1 MPQPYC
7 KRSLTLH
14 VLPFFLLLS
23 ITPTVFAADQD
34 TSLRLNQTIEYRA
47 NEQER
52 ELLKDEMP
60 SDGAAPLLNIDGQDY
75 TVGNTLDELGR
86 AVYVSISRHNW
97 SQARD
102 YLKRYTALPGH
113 DPMLTAYAN
122 GGLARA
128 DGNLEQAESYYR
140 QLLSLQGDFL
150 PGRLELARVLF
161 ENRKDGESNAAFRQI
176 SSSLS
181 PADAQAMGVGKTV
194 DSFIQALDHR
204 EDWQGS
210 LAIGPTWGYN
220 LNQSPESEVTY
231 RYVTPDETIYVKR
244 SLPKAVSAH
253 GADYEATLNKRVAI
267 SGHHGV
273 FMRSLLYGQAY
284 EKQSK
289 YNESTLINNAG
300 YSYHD
305 AKNQYAFGPSFEFNT
320 IGDNA
325 MYSAWGLRGEWIHTL
340 SATRMFKLEGEYKD
354 MAYKHQINSNLDGGI
369 SSVYATLWQA
379 LPQRWTLF
387 GGVDLTERNTQ
398 DRTAAYLQKGVRL
411 GVAKDFEVGVSA
423 VLFASYRK
431 RQYDAYS
438 AIVDDRRNE
447 KEQGYTFILRAPRLA
462 VLDAVP
468 SLTVKYNKVVSNVD
482 WLYSYDKNSI
492 SLKLEKQF

>member
-1 MPQPYC
+1 
-7 KRSLTLH
+7 
-14 VLPFFLLLS
+14 
-23 ITPTVFAADQD
+23 
-34 TSLRLNQTIEYRA
+34 
-47 NEQER
+47 
-52 ELLKDEMP
+52 
-60 SDGAAPLLNIDGQDY
+60 
-75 TVGNTLDELGR
+75 
-86 AVYVSISRHNW
+86 
-97 SQARD
+97 
-102 YLKRYTALPGH
+102 
-113 DPMLTAYAN
+113 
-122 GGLARA
+122 
-128 DGNLEQAESYYR
+128 
-140 QLLSLQGDFL
+140 
-150 PGRLELARVLF
+150 
-161 ENRKDGESNAAFRQI
+161 
-176 SSSLS
+176 
-181 PADAQAMGVGKTV
+181 MGVGKTV

-289 YNESTLINNAG
+289 YNEGTLINNAG

-305 AKNQYAFGPSFEFNT
+305 AKNQYALGPSFEFNT

>member
-7 KRSLTLH
+7 MRSLTLH

-23 ITPTVFAADQD
+23 MAPRVFAADQD
-34 TSLRLNQTIEYRA
+34 TRLRLNQTIEYRA
-47 NEQER
+47 NQQER
-52 ELLKDEMP
+52 ELLKDELP
-60 SDGAAPLLNIDGQDY
+60 SDGAPPLLNIDGQTY
-75 TVGNTLDELGR
+75 SVGNNLDELGR
-86 AVYVSISRHNW
+86 AVYLSIERQQW
-97 SQARD
+97 PQARD
-102 YLKRYTALPGH
+102 YLRRYTALPGH
-113 DPMLTAYAN
+113 DPMLTAYAK

-128 DGNLEQAESYYR
+128 DGDLEQAESQYR
-140 QLLSLQGDFL
+140 QLLALQADFL

-161 ENRKDGESNAAFRQI
+161 ENRKDGESNSVFQQI

-289 YNESTLINNAG
+289 YNEGTLINNAG

-305 AKNQYAFGPSFEFNT
+305 AKNQYALGPSFEFNT

-325 MYSAWGLRGEWIHTL
+325 MYSAWGLRGEWTHTL

-354 MAYKHQINSNLDGGI
+354 MAYKHEINSNLDGGI

-387 GGVDLTERNTQ
+387 GGVDLSDRNTQ

>member
-7 KRSLTLH
+7 MRSLTLH
-14 VLPFFLLLS
+14 ALPFSLLLCM
-23 ITPTVFAADQD
+23 TPAVFAADQD

-47 NEQER
+47 NQQER
-52 ELLKDEMP
+52 ELLKDELP
-60 SDGAAPLLNIDGQDY
+60 SDGAPPLLNIDGQTY
-75 TVGNTLDELGR
+75 SVGNNLDELGR
-86 AVYVSISRHNW
+86 AVYLSIERQQW
-97 SQARD
+97 PQARD

-140 QLLSLQGDFL
+140 QLLALQGDFL

-289 YNESTLINNAG
+289 YNEGTLINNAG

-354 MAYKHQINSNLDGGI
+354 MAYNTRSI
-369 SSVYATLWQA
+369 ATS
-379 LPQRWTLF
+379 
-387 GGVDLTERNTQ
+387 
-398 DRTAAYLQKGVRL
+398 TAASVRSTPPC
-411 GVAKDFEVGVSA
+411 GRPYPSGGRCSA
-423 VLFASYRK
+423 A
-431 RQYDAYS
+431 
-438 AIVDDRRNE
+438 
-447 KEQGYTFILRAPRLA
+447 
-462 VLDAVP
+462 
-468 SLTVKYNKVVSNVD
+468 
-482 WLYSYDKNSI
+482 
-492 SLKLEKQF
+492 